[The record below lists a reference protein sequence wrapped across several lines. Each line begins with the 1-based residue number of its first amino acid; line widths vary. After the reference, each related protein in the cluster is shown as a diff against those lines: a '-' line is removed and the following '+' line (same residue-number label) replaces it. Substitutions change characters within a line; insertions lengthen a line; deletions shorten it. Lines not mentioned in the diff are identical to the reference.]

1 MHLCMYVFILSKR
14 LSDRVGGAKRRVCL
28 RCRVEAEGMQADTN
42 LDQGL

>member
-1 MHLCMYVFILSKR
+1 MYVFILSKR
-14 LSDRVGGAKRRVCL
+14 LSDRVCL